1 MSHCGL
7 LRPWLVW
14 IWLSLS
20 GLFQHFTVFTNQI
33 SSFSQAFELITDT
46 LLTINQ
52 CKVWR
57 ICTIEISLILT
68 LQTASRLR
76 CTDTYCAPPR
86 SQVKRRAIVLVL
98 RDNAVKHEKTSESP
112 TCGCDTQ
119 MYMHSGWVSAA
130 SGSFWRFDEVV
141 IKTQIFISVHAL
153 TFSVQWKFGEASYN
167 LTVEVWLEKVT
178 FLS

>member
-7 LRPWLVW
+7 LRSWLVW

-33 SSFSQAFELITDT
+33 SSFSQAFELIADT

-68 LQTASRLR
+68 LQTASRLG

-86 SQVKRRAIVLVL
+86 SQVKRRVIVLVL
-98 RDNAVKHEKTSESP
+98 RDNSVKHEKTPESP

-130 SGSFWRFDEVV
+130 GGTFWGGNKNSDFYLCTCSDFQR
-141 IKTQIFISVHAL
+141 SVEIWR
-153 TFSVQWKFGEASYN
+153 SIV
-167 LTVEVWLEKVT
+167 
-178 FLS
+178 

>member
-7 LRPWLVW
+7 LRSWLVW
-14 IWLSLS
+14 IWLSRS

-33 SSFSQAFELITDT
+33 SSIGQAFELITDT

-68 LQTASRLR
+68 LQTASRLG
-76 CTDTYCAPPR
+76 CTETYSAPPR
-86 SQVKRRAIVLVL
+86 SQFKRRAIVLVL
-98 RDNAVKHEKTSESP
+98 RDNAVKHEKTESP

-130 SGSFWRFDEVV
+130 GGTFWRFDEVV
-141 IKTQIFISVHAL
+141 IKLIFLSLYMLWLSA
-153 TFSVQWKFGEASYN
+153 FSGN
-167 LTVEVWLEKVT
+167 LEKHRIT
-178 FLS
+178 LL